1 MPKNPLLAPKYVPN
15 EYFAKELNGKMLVTT
30 RHGSWIFLKHREYEL
45 LRTLKLEENVK
56 LSNKLEQAGVVI
68 TKNSV
73 PRIIKMLEHQ
83 YSFLKL
89 NKMLYIIGI
98 GKSCNLACAYC
109 HANAVSPISK
119 NGKSMSSE
127 VMGGILKYISSAPH
141 NELAIQ
147 FQGGEPL
154 MHFGAIKD
162 FLERLYKS
170 PEIIS
175 SKKRI
180 EHTIIVT
187 NLTNM
192 TEEKAEYI
200 IGKNIG
206 ICASLD
212 GPKELHD
219 MQRAYING
227 KGSYDDIIYWINYFK
242 NRGAHFSML
251 PTTTSNTL
259 KLGARAL
266 IDEYVKWGCK
276 RILFKPVMA
285 IGRAK
290 NRDSLSITAEDFFDF
305 WKEGMEYLIELDS
318 RGIYMYDMYA
328 QSLIRNVLLPHRAYM
343 CARRPCGAS
352 ISQTAFSEKG
362 DIYACDFSRS
372 MPDAVAGNVFND
384 NYQSTW
390 FKTLNLKTFTPEFQ
404 PLCDTC
410 AFSAYCASCI
420 SRNLSIYKDTMPHT
434 PNDFNCRLTKLA
446 ITHIFEKM
454 QSKKH
459 REVFMKWVCINE

>member
-1 MPKNPLLAPKYVPN
+1 MPDNLIPAPKYVPN
-15 EYFAKELNGKMLVTT
+15 EYFTEKLNGKILITT
-30 RHGSWIFLKHREYEL
+30 RHGSWIFIEPKEYES
-45 LRTLKLEENVK
+45 LRTLKLEENEN
-56 LSNKLEQAGVVI
+56 LFSRLEQAGILI

-73 PRIIKMLEHQ
+73 SRIVKMLEHQ

-98 GKSCNLACAYC
+98 GNSCNLACAYC
-109 HANAVSPISK
+109 HANAVSPK
-119 NGKSMSSE
+119 NIEGKSMPPE
-127 VMGGILKYISSAPH
+127 VMSGILDYIVSAPH

-162 FLERLYKS
+162 FLERLYSS
-170 PEIIS
+170 PDIAR

-180 EHTIIVT
+180 EHVVIVT

-200 IGKNIG
+200 ISKNIG
-206 ICASLD
+206 MCVSLD
-212 GPKELHD
+212 GPKKLHD
-219 MQRAYING
+219 MQRAYIDG
-227 KGSYDDIIYWINYFK
+227 RGSYDDIIYWITYFK
-242 NRGAHFSML
+242 KRGAHFSML

-259 KLGARAL
+259 KFGAKAL

-290 NRDSLSITAEDFFDF
+290 NSDSLAVTAEDFFEF
-305 WKEGMEYLIELDS
+305 WKEGVEYLIELDS
-318 RGIYMYDMYA
+318 AGIHMYDMYA
-328 QSLIRNVLLPHRAYM
+328 QSLIRNVFLPHRAYM

-362 DIYACDFSRS
+362 DIYSCDFSRS
-372 MPDAVAGNVFND
+372 MPDAATGNVFKD

-390 FKTLNLKTFTPEFQ
+390 FKTLDLKTFTTEFQ

-410 AFSAYCASCI
+410 SFSAYCACCT
-420 SRNLSIYKDTMPHT
+420 SRNMAVYKDIMPHS

-446 ITHIFEKM
+446 LSYIFEKT

-459 REVFMKWVCINE
+459 LEVFMKWVSTNE